1 MEKLINDFSFGL
13 FFWQAIILVILIFLL
28 RKFAWKPILDSLNSR
43 EESIQNAL
51 DAADR
56 AKEEMMNLKEDNK
69 QMLNEARE
77 QRDQMLRDAQAMKKR
92 LMDEATEEAGKK
104 SAEMIAKAQE
114 SIQSEK
120 KLAIKELK
128 SQVGLLSIEIA
139 EKVLK
144 AELKDEKTQKALVS
158 KMLEEVQLN

>member
-56 AKEEMMNLKEDNK
+56 AKEEMMDLKEDNK

-92 LMDEATEEAGKK
+92 LLEEATEEAGKK
-104 SAEMIAKAQE
+104 SAEMLTKAQE
-114 SIQSEK
+114 TIQAEK
-120 KLAIKELK
+120 RAAIKELK
-128 SQVGLLSIEIA
+128 SQVGLLSLDIA
-139 EKVLK
+139 EKVIK
-144 AELKDEKTQKALVS
+144 AELKDDKSQKALVE
-158 KMLEEVQLN
+158 KMLKEVQLN

>member
-28 RKFAWKPILDSLNSR
+28 RKFAWKPILDTLNSR
-43 EESIQNAL
+43 EENIQNAL

-69 QMLNEARE
+69 KMLNEARE
-77 QRDQMLRDAQAMKKR
+77 ERDQMLRDAQAMKKR
-92 LMDEATEEAGKK
+92 LMDEATEEAAKK
-104 SAEMIAKAQE
+104 SSEMISKAQAT
-114 SIQSEK
+114 IQSEK

-128 SQVGLLSIEIA
+128 SQVGLLSVEIA
-139 EKVLK
+139 EKVLQS
-144 AELKDEKTQKALVS
+144 ELKDEQSQKALVD
-158 KMLEEVQLN
+158 KMLKEVELN